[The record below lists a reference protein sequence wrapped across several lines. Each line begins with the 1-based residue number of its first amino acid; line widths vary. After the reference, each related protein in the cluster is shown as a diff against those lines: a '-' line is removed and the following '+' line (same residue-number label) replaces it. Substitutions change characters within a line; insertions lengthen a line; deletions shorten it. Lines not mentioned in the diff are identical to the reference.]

1 MRVRIRHTTTFRYAE
16 PASGSFNE
24 LRLTPRNDERQNLLS
39 FRLHVSPRA
48 RTTEYRDHFGTRVHA
63 FNVWPAHDEL
73 SVVGESTVVSAAR
86 ETVPDGA
93 GAFEALEEPAFRDAH
108 AEWLY
113 PSPLASGGDHLMTF
127 AQHVRRVVRPA
138 SVLALVTGA
147 SHEVHRRFTYATGAS
162 YVTSTVDDLLER
174 GTGVCQDFAHLLIG
188 LCRSIGIPARYV
200 SGYTVS
206 TNGSES
212 GAGIADTEA
221 SHAWAEAYTP
231 MHGWRGFDPTNDLV
245 ASTAHIK
252 MAIGRDYADVPPTRG
267 TFRGQADE
275 RLTVT
280 VDTRQVE

>member
-1 MRVRIRHTTTFRYAE
+1 VKVRLEHITRLDYSTDVVEGVMDVRLGPLSDADQRWDVFTITVSPSGSVRRYTDGFGNRAHLITVAKPHRMLEVVTRCDVVTSLMDPFSPPLQRPRPLTPSEIADYLTPSALVQVSSELATIAE
-16 PASGSFNE
+16 P
-24 LRLTPRNDERQNLLS
+24 
-39 FRLHVSPRA
+39 FRP
-48 RTTEYRDHFGTRVHA
+48 T
-63 FNVWPAHDEL
+63 
-73 SVVGESTVVSAAR
+73 ST
-86 ETVPDGA
+86 D
-93 GAFEALEEPAFRDAH
+93 GAFEAVRLLSKFVHDALTYTKHVTTVATTVEE
-108 AEWLY
+108 
-113 PSPLASGGDHLMTF
+113 
-127 AQHVRRVVRPA
+127 
-138 SVLALVTGA
+138 VL
-147 SHEVHRRFTYATGAS
+147 SHR
-162 YVTSTVDDLLER
+162 
-174 GTGVCQDFAHLLIG
+174 TGVCQDFAHLLIG